1 MRAMKTS
8 IRIVE
13 ICLGVLCLTAL
24 WGAAVAVQ
32 RERAFTWLLFFC
44 IGYAVLLMIRSRRG
58 DALAW
63 ALLVSGLLNAAY
75 LINRD
80 WWSREGWIDAAT
92 PLYQA
97 LSRLHVPI
105 AFVHTE
111 TADGAMLALVPLQI
125 AALRARRA
133 EGRAVWPWA
142 ANAAATV
149 SLLLVGASKGTLLLL
164 PSAMLAGVVRWPRRF
179 SRRTV
184 FIVVAGAACVAALIA
199 APVARI
205 AAAER
210 PWLKTSFDTA
220 RDFWLTGV
228 GVGNFPAAFS
238 LYRAVLPTKYLSH
251 AQNLYLNVWL
261 THGIA
266 GLAAFVGLCV
276 AAIVASLRALRIEEG
291 VDVIW
296 RTAALG
302 SLLILLVHGTYDDPY
317 YDGGHL
323 FLVFGLVLGAALRRA
338 SVMTVWRDGAADAK
352 RRFLHTCA
360 LAAAPLLFGALPH
373 LYGAVSANLG
383 ALMQARTE
391 IHALGD
397 APAND
402 PARRAALVAAGAAES
417 EYRRAIES
425 DAKNGLAHLRLG
437 QIALLRRELS
447 TARAHLQVAWRANS
461 DGRAERLLLGEVYW
475 RLGDRAAA
483 QELWRGVPYW
493 EMSFEARRTQE

>member
-1 MRAMKTS
+1 MKTS
-8 IRIVE
+8 ICIVE
-13 ICLGVLCLTAL
+13 ICLAVLCLTAL

-32 RERAFTWLLFFC
+32 RERAFAWLLFFC
-44 IGYAVLLMIRSRRG
+44 LGYAILLVIRSRRG
-58 DALAW
+58 DELAW

-80 WWSREGWIDAAT
+80 WWSREGWIEAAT
-92 PLYQA
+92 PFYRA
-97 LSRLHVPI
+97 LSWLHVPI
-105 AFVHTE
+105 RFVHPD

-125 AALRARRA
+125 AALRVRRA
-133 EGRAVWPWA
+133 EGRTAWPWA

-164 PSAMLAGVVRWPRRF
+164 PSALLAGVVRLPRRF
-179 SRRTV
+179 TV
-184 FIVVAGAACVAALIA
+184 RAVVITVSVAACVAALA
-199 APVARI
+199 AASASRI
-205 AAAER
+205 ADVER

-238 LYRAVLPTKYLSH
+238 LYRAVLPTAYLSH

-276 AAIVASLRALRIEEG
+276 AAIVIALRALQMEEG
-291 VDVIW
+291 VDAIW
-296 RTAALG
+296 RTSALG
-302 SLLILLVHGTYDDPY
+302 SLLILLVHGMYDDPY

-323 FLVFGLVLGAALRRA
+323 FLVFGLIVGAALRRA
-338 SVMTVWRDGAADAK
+338 SAATALCDATAAAG
-352 RRFLHTCA
+352 RRLLHTCA
-360 LAAAPLLFGALPH
+360 LAATPLLFGALPH

-391 IHALGD
+391 IRALGD

-425 DAKNGLAHLRLG
+425 DANNGLAHLRLG
-437 QIALLRRELS
+437 QIALLRRELQS
-447 TARAHLQVAWRANS
+447 ARAHLQVAWRVHP

-475 RLGDRAAA
+475 RLGDRVAA
-483 QELWRGVPYW
+483 QELWRVVPYW